1 MFSSLL
7 LNLLL
12 VSFAMA
18 QETVSTSNHGNLWA
32 YGTSGGVLGFIVL
45 ILDIMVFSKLSPSSL
60 PFHPNPIMSL
70 LPSLFLF
77 FFITSTSH
85 DTPHDKRVGWYNR

>member
-1 MFSSLL
+1 MFSLLL

-18 QETVSTSNHGNLWA
+18 EETVSASNHGNLWA

-45 ILDIMVFSKLSPSSL
+45 ILDIMVFSKLSHFSARSPACQYPPS
-60 PFHPNPIMSL
+60 PIQIS
-70 LPSLFLF
+70 SVCFLF
-77 FFITSTSH
+77 SQVMLPRMIST
-85 DTPHDKRVGWYNR
+85 